1 MARRGFLDYV
11 LSGAVGG
18 LEGLAQQ
25 RAAEDEK
32 KRIADALER
41 QGRMDAMTAEDRATE
56 KEDRE
61 QARKD
66 RLRSQR
72 QSLLAGG
79 YLPTGR
85 DMPGATR
92 RQPVSTETVDG
103 QEFALYSTPRQLAL
117 QAAMEDAQ
125 LKARFK
131 PEFRT
136 PISTVGET
144 GVSLINPE
152 TGKTQFVKFPAGFTP
167 KKASAGD
174 ENKAG
179 IGKIIGNA
187 GRILE
192 TAREEERRAQ
202 TQLDNLDKI
211 RPDPNRFSG
220 TDEKFAAD
228 EAAWQKK
235 VDAAEKRLDEAQAKV
250 GRMAPVYNMGALAND
265 TTGFGEAF
273 RDRPP
278 APPSTRS
285 FDLFSPTANDKKFG
299 TAFGTPAAT
308 PKPAPQAPGNTK
320 EAALSAGAQRK
331 INEIQ
336 SSDLTPEEKQE
347 KVQQVNAILS
357 REITKI
363 RGQR

>member
-41 QGRMDAMTAEDRATE
+41 QGRMDAMTKEDRATE

-61 QARKD
+61 QAKKD

-85 DMPGATR
+85 DMPGATPR
-92 RQPVSTETVDG
+92 RPVSTETVDG

-167 KKASAGD
+167 RDQSDKAKSAGISSVI
-174 ENKAG
+174 AG
-179 IGKIIGNA
+179 AGKIVA
-187 GRILE
+187 ASR
-192 TAREEERRAQ
+192 AEEKMAE
-202 TQLDNLDKI
+202 TQLAALDRN
-211 RPDPNRFSG
+211 RPDPYKLEMSG
-220 TDEKFAAD
+220 QTEEQIAAA

-235 VDAAEKRLDEAQAKV
+235 VDAAEKRLEAAQGKTARV
-250 GRMAPVYNMGALAND
+250 VPTYENSLVSRD
-265 TTGFGEAF
+265 TTGYGEAYG
-273 RDRPP
+273 PP
-278 APPSTRS
+278 A
-285 FDLFSPTANDKKFG
+285 A
-299 TAFGTPAAT
+299 PAAPAKQPTRT
-308 PKPAPQAPGNTK
+308 PFNTQEDALAKQASAMVQQWMKSGAPK
-320 EAALSAGAQRK
+320 EEISAAVSK
-331 INEIQ
+331 INNRLANEIRALR
-336 SSDLTPEEKQE
+336 SGGK
-347 KVQQVNAILS
+347 
-357 REITKI
+357 
-363 RGQR
+363 

>member
-11 LSGAVGG
+11 LGGAVGG
-18 LEGLAQQ
+18 FEGLAQK
-25 RAAEDEK
+25 RAADEEK
-32 KRIADALER
+32 ARMATALAR
-41 QGRMDAMTAEDRATE
+41 QVRMDAMEMEDRATA

-61 QARKD
+61 QAKKD
-66 RLRSQR
+66 RVQDQR
-72 QSLLAGG
+72 QRALAGG
-79 YLPTGR
+79 YVPTGR
-85 DMPGATR
+85 DMPGAVER
-92 RQPVSTETVDG
+92 PFFDEQVIGG
-103 QEFALYSTPRQLAL
+103 QTYRSYLTPGQFARKTAAEAAEFK
-117 QAAMEDAQ
+117 AQ
-125 LKARFK
+125 FD
-131 PEFRT
+131 
-136 PISTVGET
+136 
-144 GVSLINPE
+144 PE
-152 TGKTQFVKFPAGFTP
+152 TMTP
-167 KKASAGD
+167 YQKEMIRQRTLDRLSREKASAGD
-174 ENKAG
+174 DGDKANKAG
-179 IGKIIGNA
+179 ISKIIGNA
-187 GRILE
+187 GKILE

-202 TQLDNLDKI
+202 TQLDNLDRI

-220 TDEKFAAD
+220 TDEKFAAA

-320 EAALSAGAQRK
+320 EATLSAGAQRK

-357 REITKI
+357 REIMKI

>member
-11 LSGAVGG
+11 MGGAVGG

-32 KRIADALER
+32 KRIADALAR
-41 QGRMDAMTAEDRATE
+41 QVRMDAMTTADRAVE
-56 KEDRE
+56 MDERSQDRE
-61 QARKD
+61 QAQKD

-117 QAAMEDAQ
+117 QKLMEEAA
-125 LKARFK
+125 LKAKFNPDK
-131 PEFRT
+131 MT
-136 PISTVGET
+136 PYQEGQAARDERR
-144 GVSLINPE
+144 
-152 TGKTQFVKFPAGFTP
+152 VKVLE
-167 KKASAGD
+167 KNSSRDQSDKAKSAGISSVI
-174 ENKAG
+174 AG
-179 IGKIIGNA
+179 AGKIVA
-187 GRILE
+187 ASR
-192 TAREEERRAQ
+192 AEEKAAE
-202 TQLDNLDKI
+202 TQLAALDRI
-211 RPDPNRFSG
+211 RPDPNRFQG
-220 TDEKFAAD
+220 TNEQFVAA
-228 EAAWQKK
+228 EAAWQKR
-235 VDAAEKRLDEAQAKV
+235 VNAAEKRLEAAQGKTARV
-250 GRMAPVYNMGALAND
+250 APTYENSLVSRD
-265 TTGFGEAF
+265 TTGYGEAYG
-273 RDRPP
+273 PP
-278 APPSTRS
+278 AAPVAPARQ
-285 FDLFSPTANDKKFG
+285 PTY
-299 TAFGTPAAT
+299 
-308 PKPAPQAPGNTK
+308 NTK
-320 EAALSAGAQRK
+320 EATLSAGAQRK

>member
-1 MARRGFLDYV
+1 MTALRVAL
-11 LSGAVGG
+11 GAVAGG
-18 LEGLAQQ
+18 LEGRSQQ
-25 RAAEDEK
+25 QAVEDEK
-32 KRIADALER
+32 KRMADALAR
-41 QGRMDAMTAEDRATE
+41 QTRMDAMEMEDRATA

-61 QARKD
+61 QAKKD

-85 DMPGATR
+85 DMPGATP

-117 QAAMEDAQ
+117 QAALEGAAV
-125 LKARFK
+125 KAKYPDKMTPYQEGQAARDERRVK
-131 PEFRT
+131 VLEGNSKRDQSDKTRT
-136 PISTVGET
+136 
-144 GVSLINPE
+144 
-152 TGKTQFVKFPAGFTP
+152 
-167 KKASAGD
+167 
-174 ENKAG
+174 AG
-179 IGKIIGNA
+179 ISKIIGNA

-192 TAREEERRAQ
+192 TAREEERRAV
-202 TQLDNLDKI
+202 TQIAALEKS
-211 RPDPNRFSG
+211 RPDPNRFAG
-220 TDEKFAAD
+220 TDEFAAAQA
-228 EAAWQKK
+228 EWQKK
-235 VDAAEKRLDEAQAKV
+235 ADAADKRLDEAQAKV

-265 TTGFGEAF
+265 TTGFGEAY

-357 REITKI
+357 REIMKA
-363 RGQR
+363 RGQG